1 MNILVEIV
9 EDAPHARIADFGI
22 AIVTKNLDSARPAT
36 YQGHH
41 TPTWSAPEVLSGENP
56 SKESDVYSFGMIMVE
71 VYVAG
76 FVRCFRIDRCCMNK
90 GTLWGG
96 SLQRSEN

>member
-36 YQGHH
+36 YQNNH

-71 VYVAG
+71 V
-76 FVRCFRIDRCCMNK
+76 
-90 GTLWGG
+90 
-96 SLQRSEN
+96 QRRLFCVWLPY